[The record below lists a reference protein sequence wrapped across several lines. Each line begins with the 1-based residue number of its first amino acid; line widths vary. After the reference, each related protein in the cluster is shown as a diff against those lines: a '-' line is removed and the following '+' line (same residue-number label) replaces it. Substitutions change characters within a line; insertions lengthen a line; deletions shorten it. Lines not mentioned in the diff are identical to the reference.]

1 MALLPFCSYYIV
13 LFFYLRYFCSSFLGG
28 WGGIAM
34 YANDV
39 ETKENNNY
47 LR

>member
-1 MALLPFCSYYIV
+1 MALLPCWSYYIV
-13 LFFYLRYFCSSFLGG
+13 LFFFISGNFVLLSFLA
-28 WGGIAM
+28 IAM

-47 LR
+47 MR